1 MIIINNYYRQS
12 LQTMIIKNHNPRYST
27 LQPAFSVLLMV
38 VMMVVVMVVEV
49 MMMLQVLYLA
59 TCLLCPSKPQ
69 YGGFTTAME
78 KTIV

>member
-1 MIIINNYYRQS
+1 MIIN
-12 LQTMIIKNHNPRYST
+12 LHNPSYST
-27 LQPAFSVLLMV
+27 LQPAFSILLMV
-38 VMMVVVMVVEV
+38 VMVVV